1 MRQTKLYPVVMAGGS
16 GSRLWPLSRVLYPK
30 QFLCLKG
37 DLTMLQTT
45 ICRLNSVECE
55 SPVVICNEQ
64 HRFIVA
70 EQLRQLNKLTENI
83 ILEPAG
89 RNTAPAIA
97 LAALAATRQHT
108 DCDPLMLVLAA
119 DHAIANEEAFRDAVR
134 GAMPYADAGKLVT
147 FGIVPDLPEP
157 AMAISGAVMSCR
169 ARRMRW
175 LLRWRSSLRSRGWKP
190 PRPTSPA
197 AITTGT
203 AACFCSAPDAIWK
216 S

>member
-1 MRQTKLYPVVMAGGS
+1 MSQTTLYPVVMAGGS

-45 ICRLNSVECE
+45 VNRLHGVECE
-55 SPVVICNEQ
+55 SLVVICNEQ

-97 LAALAATRQHT
+97 LAALAAKRSSPN
-108 DCDPLMLVLAA
+108 CDPLMLVLAA
-119 DHAIANEEAFRDAVR
+119 DHVIQQEEAFRDAVR
-134 GAMPYADAGKLVT
+134 AAIPYAESGKLVT
-147 FGIVPDLPEP
+147 FGIVPDLPETGYGY
-157 AMAISGAVMSCR
+157 I
-169 ARRMRW
+169 RRGNVTPVKATAWR
-175 LLRWRSSLRSRGWKP
+175 LTWRSSLKNRIWKP
-190 PRPTSPA
+190 HRRMSPA
-197 AITTGT
+197 VSITGT
-203 AACFCSAPDAIWK
+203 AGCSCSAPDAIWK